1 MRTPVLKQEQDEP
14 LRKNS
19 ERRFLGWAGVVTF
32 LIVLVLWAASHP
44 VMLAL
49 VHSSSEASN
58 VGQAYGA
65 LNTLFSGLAFA
76 ALVLTVLLQSQELKL
91 TREEMTAQRQ
101 AAQESATHLADT
113 TKIQA
118 LVGMQN
124 ADSELLKYQH
134 TLLSEANRVIED
146 IQSERKSI
154 DERPVLYSQEK
165 ERNLSQFDE
174 NVKNRL
180 AEAHRE
186 RDESLRKINE

>member
-1 MRTPVLKQEQDEP
+1 
-14 LRKNS
+14 
-19 ERRFLGWAGVVTF
+19 
-32 LIVLVLWAASHP
+32 
-44 VMLAL
+44 MLAL

-186 RDESLRKINE
+186 RDESLRKINELAASIEVRKASLAAYFPQEKSEQEHMVK